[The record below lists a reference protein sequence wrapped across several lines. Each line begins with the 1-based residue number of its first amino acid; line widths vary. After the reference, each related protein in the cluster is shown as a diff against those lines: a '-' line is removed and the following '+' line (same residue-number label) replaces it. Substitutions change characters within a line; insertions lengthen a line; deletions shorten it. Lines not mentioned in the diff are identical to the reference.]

1 MNAKQILVSWVVAG
15 LMIPA
20 AAAQE
25 ENIFVEFRALS
36 PTVALEL
43 AQETLKACQKDD
55 YQVAVAVVDR
65 MGVTQVLLRD
75 RYAGPHTPLTAWRKA
90 WTAVSFRVDTL
101 QLSALTAGSAPQ
113 AGARFIDNA
122 LMIGG
127 GVPVEAAGSVVAG
140 VGVSGGPTGEV
151 DDACARAAIETLQG
165 KLQM

>member
-1 MNAKQILVSWVVAG
+1 MS
-15 LMIPA
+15 PA

-25 ENIFVEFRALS
+25 ENVFVEFRALS

-90 WTAVSFRVDTL
+90 W
-101 QLSALTAGSAPQ
+101 
-113 AGARFIDNA
+113 
-122 LMIGG
+122 
-127 GVPVEAAGSVVAG
+127 
-140 VGVSGGPTGEV
+140 
-151 DDACARAAIETLQG
+151 
-165 KLQM
+165 